1 MTESPFA
8 VVNTILSEPSNLADV
23 LRIIARDQL
32 GMKPTDRTA
41 LRESAEH
48 LENAQR
54 AVAALYA
61 QLAEANQRAD
71 AASERARQLQPAA
84 PSLLATT
91 GHCGVA
97 YFSYGYGVK

>member
-8 VVNTILSEPSNLADV
+8 ITNAVLSEPSNLADV
-23 LRIIARDQL
+23 LRIIAKDQL
-32 GMKPTDRTA
+32 GMKPADRTA

-54 AVAALYA
+54 VVASLYV

-71 AASERARQLQPAA
+71 AASERARQLTPVW
-84 PSLLATT
+84 PSLLGKT
-91 GHCGVA
+91 GA
-97 YFSYGYGVK
+97 AALQSYTFGTLR